1 MSGSIPPEDP
11 SIPVVVTPS
20 VNDSIPP
27 VVVSPI
33 PGGYIATTN
42 TMFDVASLNQ
52 QIESAIASV
61 PQDKRG
67 CFLVRADLK
76 KATVALMIRA
86 GDNVSFVA
94 RVQKSYA
101 GDGIEAD
108 VSGRVAFLVG
118 SGGGPKQMTVMD
130 YYHVFR
136 GDPAPQIAPNSRW
149 RAFVKATGIHYLNLR
164 PYLDGE
170 RWWDSHVS

>member
-86 GDNVSFVA
+86 GDNVSFVT

-108 VSGRVAFLVG
+108 VSGRVTFLFG
-118 SGGGPKQMTVMD
+118 SGSGPKLMTVMD

-136 GDPAPQIAPNSRW
+136 GVSAAFAPNSRW
-149 RAFVKATGIHYLNLR
+149 RAFVKAVGIHYFNLR

-170 RWWDSHVS
+170 CWWDSHVS